1 MELAAVHHHFLTGN
15 RDEAAE
21 LLPLPFRGVYNVASG
36 VRGEGLVTV
45 VELDRRVGAVD
56 QRFKDRAPA
65 LGNFTNLALVFHPG
79 KQGVVVGD
87 GIRKLLG
94 AIAVGGCNEKT
105 DVCGH
110 CV

>member
-1 MELAAVHHHFLTGN
+1 MELAAVHHHFLA
-15 RDEAAE
+15 RDGDESAE
-21 LLPLPFRGVYNVASG
+21 LLPLPFRRIDHIAGG
-36 VRGEGLVTV
+36 VRSEGLVSV
-45 VELDRRVGAVD
+45 IELHGRVGAVD

-94 AIAVGGCNEKT
+94 AIAEGGCNEKT